1 MKKLLVVL
9 AVGLLLGSAAKAKVD
24 IRGCAEEPIFFTLV
38 CIPTVSLTLTAIIIT
53 IITTRDKKKTA
64 YIQQQEF
71 VAVTIDNLSEQIA
84 QGGGSHL
91 QSLSTLLGCPAS
103 AYSTLAIM
111 SRKNYEQLFPAV
123 ETEPEVFLT
132 RLKEKMRGNPRLA
145 GRCVYI

>member
-1 MKKLLVVL
+1 MKKLLVLL
-9 AVGLLLGSAAKAKVD
+9 AVGLLLGSAAKAKVE
-24 IRGCAEEPIFFTLV
+24 IRGCTEEPIYFTLV
-38 CIPTVSLTLTAIIIT
+38 CLPTVSLTLTGIIIT
-53 IITTRDKKKTA
+53 IITWDKKKTA

-103 AYSTLAIM
+103 AYPTLAIM
-111 SRKNYEQLFPAV
+111 SRKNYEQLFPSV
-123 ETEPEVFLT
+123 ETNPEVFLT

-145 GRCVYI
+145 GRCLYI